1 MLTDGRLSNL
11 LLLFLV
17 LLTQAGCASRPG
29 PEALVLS
36 SRFSDDQLVTVLVAT
51 DREPLLTAESSYG
64 GGRSDVMRYE
74 AFVLSLPSR
83 GADETGNL
91 IGAPPAAVGQVK
103 VVQRS
108 SLTRSTFLEQVRRQ
122 ANAGNGDVGVFVHGY
137 NYNFQEALFRVGQLG
152 ALTGNRS
159 TLVLFSWPS
168 EAVLGGYVADRDA
181 VTFSRDHLSQLL
193 SDVSA
198 LELSGRVGVVGHSMG
213 SWLVMEALREERLK
227 ENDAVVERLSVT
239 LAAPDIDID
248 VFRSQLSVVGRLHSP
263 LTLLVSPDDR
273 ALELSRRIAN
283 GRLRVGLL
291 DVHDPIL
298 QEIATSRGVR
308 VVDIS
313 TLAASDR
320 FNHDRFISFAA
331 DYAQSMRNTPH
342 RSSLIERAGVY
353 IFTGPGSLFSR
364 PGRIAGRD

>member
-1 MLTDGRLSNL
+1 M
-11 LLLFLV
+11 
-17 LLTQAGCASRPG
+17 
-29 PEALVLS
+29 
-36 SRFSDDQLVTVLVAT
+36 LVAT

-74 AFVLSLPSR
+74 AFVLSLPSSGAENR
-83 GADETGNL
+83 GNSAGS
-91 IGAPPAAVGQVK
+91 PSAAIGQVK

-108 SLTRSTFLEQVRRQ
+108 SLTRRTFLEQVRSH
-122 ANAGNGDVGVFVHGY
+122 ANTGDGDVGVFVHGY

-181 VTFSRDHLSQLL
+181 VTFSRDHLAQLL
-193 SDVSA
+193 SDIGT

-213 SWLVMEALREERLK
+213 SWLVMEALRQARLQG
-227 ENDAVVERLSVT
+227 NDAIVERLSVT

-283 GRLRVGLL
+283 GRVRVGLL
-291 DVHDPIL
+291 DVHDPTL
-298 QEIATSRGVR
+298 QEIATSRDVR
-308 VVDIS
+308 VIDIS
-313 TLAASDR
+313 ALAASDR
-320 FNHDRFISFAA
+320 FNHDRFVSFAA
-331 DYAQSMRNTPH
+331 AYAQSMRDAPH
-342 RSSLIERAGVY
+342 RSSLIERAGAY
-353 IFTGPGSLFSR
+353 IFSGSGALLSR
-364 PGRIAGRD
+364 PMMIARGN